1 MEIMVFFSLLLL
13 ACSVSTNPTEA
24 DNEIVDQQISN
35 QQPCQQDIHAVLR
48 EMAVSLAEQKIEIRT
63 LKQDNQGT
71 VVNPQ
76 LKEKCLNQKQKFK
89 TIHLPSLS
97 VKQVAFSASLLE
109 GGYGYTGPFNVQI
122 TLVFRRV
129 ITNIGNAYNPQ
140 TGIFIAP
147 VRGAY
152 HFEWHLH
159 GHAYKSHP
167 IAGVLFRNG
176 EHIFLAF
183 ELQASGTVSTSCGTS
198 LLLEPGD
205 QVSLR
210 LWAHARIFDGV
221 NHDTNF
227 SGHLLFTV

>member
-13 ACSVSTNPTEA
+13 VCSVSTNQTEA

-35 QQPCQQDIHAVLR
+35 QQP
-48 EMAVSLAEQKIEIRT
+48 
-63 LKQDNQGT
+63 
-71 VVNPQ
+71 
-76 LKEKCLNQKQKFK
+76 F
-89 TIHLPSLS
+89 
-97 VKQVAFSASLLE
+97 KQVAFSASLLE